1 MIYVDP
7 EDSTMGVWQGLVNE
21 FNVETVRVRAFPP
34 DGQEFIEIQDIQID
48 QIENISARSTETDIL
63 NYQPEEVDALLADG
77 QEVLLDFVFD
87 GKRLIYSYDS
97 SNQQF
102 VFKRFFNGDPSYLVT
117 GPYNVHL
124 LYQTLKYLEFQSGD
138 VRIVA

>member
-34 DGQEFIEIQDIQID
+34 DGREFIEIQDIQID
-48 QIENISARSTETDIL
+48 QIENISARSADTDIL
-63 NYQPEEVDALLADG
+63 NYQPEEVDALLSDG